1 MKKKSNYNILFIEDE
16 QTLRE
21 IFCDTLSK
29 MYKKVFEASNG
40 LEALE
45 IFQNNKIDV
54 VITDINMPNM
64 DGIEFLKELRKID
77 QNCKIIILT
86 AYTNTEYLL
95 DATELNITKYLIKPI
110 DMEQLLDALD
120 LASEQTK
127 NFEVLRKD
135 IFEIKDGY
143 VWNFAKKALFLNAK
157 EIKLTKKEK
166 LILNTIFSN
175 PNKELNYKTL
185 INAVWDK
192 YDIEHKDT
200 LKTMIAS
207 IRKKL
212 PKDTIRTVYSIGYM
226 YNS

>member
-1 MKKKSNYNILFIEDE
+1 MKRKHNYNLLFIEDE
-16 QTLRE
+16 QSLRE
-21 IFCDTLSK
+21 VFCDTLNK
-29 MYKKVFEASNG
+29 VYKNVYEASNG

-45 IFQNNKIDV
+45 IFQNNKIDI

-86 AYTNTEYLL
+86 AHTNTEYLL

-110 DMEQLLDALD
+110 DIEQLIDALE
-120 LASEQTK
+120 LAAEQTK

-143 VWNFAKKALFLNAK
+143 VWNFSKKALFHNSQ
-157 EIKLTKKEK
+157 EVKLTKKEK

-175 PNKELNYKTL
+175 PNKELNYKIL
-185 INAVWDK
+185 IDAVWDK

-226 YNS
+226 YNN

>member
-16 QTLRE
+16 LALRE
-21 IFCDTLSK
+21 VFCDILNK
-29 MYKKVFEASNG
+29 IYKKVYEASNG

-45 IFQNNKIDV
+45 IFQNNKIDIV
-54 VITDINMPNM
+54 VTDINMPNM
-64 DGIEFLKELRKID
+64 DGLEFLKELRKID
-77 QNCKIIILT
+77 KNCKIIILT
-86 AYTNTEYLL
+86 AHTNVNYLL
-95 DATELNITKYLIKPI
+95 DATELNITKYLVKPI
-110 DMEQLLDALD
+110 DVEQLLEALE
-120 LASEQTK
+120 LAEEQTK

-143 VWNFAKKALFLNAK
+143 VWNFAKKALFHNSA
-157 EIKLTKKEK
+157 EVKLTKKEK

-192 YDIEHKDT
+192 YDVEHKDT

-226 YNS
+226 YNN

>member
-1 MKKKSNYNILFIEDE
+1 MKKKLNYNILFIEDE
-16 QTLRE
+16 QALRE
-21 IFCDTLSK
+21 VFCDTLNK
-29 MYKKVFEASNG
+29 IYKKVFEASNG
-40 LEALE
+40 LEALD
-45 IFQNNKIDV
+45 IFQNNKVDIV
-54 VITDINMPNM
+54 VTDINMPNM

-95 DATELNITKYLIKPI
+95 DATELNITKYLVKPV
-110 DMEQLLDALD
+110 DMEHLLDALKV
-120 LASEQTK
+120 AAEQTK

-135 IFEIKDGY
+135 IFEIRDGY
-143 VWNFAKKALFLNAK
+143 VWNFSKKALFHNAK

-175 PNKELNYKTL
+175 PNKELDYKTL
-185 INAVWDK
+185 INTVWDK
-192 YDIEHKDT
+192 YEADHKDT

-226 YNS
+226 YNN

>member
-1 MKKKSNYNILFIEDE
+1 MKKKLNYNILFIEDE
-16 QTLRE
+16 QALRE
-21 IFCDTLSK
+21 VFCDTLNK
-29 MYKKVFEASNG
+29 LYKKVFEASNG
-40 LEALE
+40 LEALD
-45 IFQNNKIDV
+45 IFQNNKIDIV
-54 VITDINMPNM
+54 VTDINMPNM
-64 DGIEFLKELRKID
+64 DGIEFLRELRKID

-86 AYTNTEYLL
+86 AFTNTEYLL
-95 DATELNITKYLIKPI
+95 DATELNITKYLVKPV
-110 DMEQLLDALD
+110 DMEHLLDALKV
-120 LASEQTK
+120 AAEQTK

-135 IFEIKDGY
+135 IFEIRDGY
-143 VWNFAKKALFLNAK
+143 VWNFSKKALFHNAT

-175 PNKELNYKTL
+175 PNKELDYKTL
-185 INAVWDK
+185 INTVWDK
-192 YDIEHKDT
+192 YEADHKDT

>member
-16 QTLRE
+16 QALRE
-21 IFCDTLSK
+21 VFCDILNK
-29 MYKKVFEASNG
+29 IYKKIYEASNG

-45 IFQNNKIDV
+45 IFQNNKVDIV
-54 VITDINMPNM
+54 VTDINMPNM
-64 DGIEFLKELRKID
+64 DGLAFLKELRKID
-77 QNCKIIILT
+77 KNCKIIILT
-86 AYTNTEYLL
+86 AHTNVDYLL

-110 DMEQLLDALD
+110 DVEQLLEALEI
-120 LASEQTK
+120 AEEQTK

-143 VWNFAKKALFLNAK
+143 VWNFSKKALFLNTN

-185 INAVWDK
+185 INTVWDK
-192 YDIEHKDT
+192 YDVEHKDT

-226 YNS
+226 YNN

>member
-1 MKKKSNYNILFIEDE
+1 MKRKRNLSILLVEDE
-16 QTLRE
+16 QSLRE
-21 IFCDTLSK
+21 VFSTTLGK
-29 MYKKVFEASNG
+29 LYKNVVEASDG
-40 LEALE
+40 EKALE
-45 IFQNNKIDV
+45 QFQSNKFDI

-64 DGIEFLKELRKID
+64 NGLEFLKELRKIN

-86 AYTNTEYLL
+86 AYTDTDYLL
-95 DATELNITKYLIKPI
+95 DATELNITKYLVKPA
-110 DMEQLLDALD
+110 DMEDLIEAIE
-120 LASEQTK
+120 LASEQMK
-127 NFEVLRKD
+127 NYEVIRKD

-143 VWNFAKKALFLNAK
+143 VWNFSKKALFRNSE

-175 PNKELNYKTL
+175 PSKELNYKTL
-185 INAVWDK
+185 IQSVWNR
-192 YDIEHKDT
+192 YDEEHKDT

-212 PKDTIRTVYSIGYM
+212 PEDTIRTVYSIGYM